1 MKKLRSLSFCIN
13 NLGASILEF
22 AIVLPVYLLIV
33 FGIIDFG
40 FLMWQY
46 ASISHALS
54 ETERYVYI
62 HPSLTNQEIVNY
74 ANQHIINFGNAI
86 SFTAST
92 TPGVSVTLQGNLTY
106 SFISM
111 IIPTFHTSVTVHFP
125 LSAVSTS

>member
-1 MKKLRSLSFCIN
+1 MKKIHPLSFWIN

-46 ASISHALS
+46 ASISYALS
-54 ETERYVYI
+54 KTERYVYI
-62 HPSLTNQEIVNY
+62 NPSLTNQEIVNY
-74 ANQHIINFGNAI
+74 ANQQVINFGNAI
-86 SFTAST
+86 NFTASS
-92 TPGVSVTLQGNLTY
+92 TPGVSVQLTGNLTY

-111 IIPTFHTSVTVHFP
+111 VIPKFHTSITVNFP
-125 LSAVSTS
+125 LSTAASS